1 MSRFEISVTGIATIR
16 TEGASGLVRETE
28 IDHETITIEGNPVA
42 ILTDGPAAIE
52 IEEIEEDQSDE

>member
-28 IDHETITIEGNPVA
+28 IDHDTITIEGNPVA

-52 IEEIEEDQSDE
+52 IEELDQGETDE